1 MKVIKVEEILVDD
14 DVYAALEREVK
25 ELNNLTTS
33 FTLPFEVT
41 IGHVIDMVVNDY
53 GKRLLEEQRKADA
66 LAYTE

>member
-41 IGHVIDMVVNDY
+41 IGHVIDMAVNDY

>member
-1 MKVIKVEEILVDD
+1 M
-14 DVYAALEREVK
+14 
-25 ELNNLTTS
+25 TTS

-41 IGHVIDMVVNDY
+41 IGHVIDMAVNDY